1 MLSVLSKKVNNFKT
15 NNMIS
20 NWKSTKN
27 KLHTIIFEADTP
39 RGKLFDIA
47 LIVAIL
53 ISVSIVMFNSVKPVN
68 AQYGDVFYI
77 AEWIFTILFTIE
89 YILRLVSVGKP
100 MKYATS
106 FFGMIDL
113 LAILPTYLTT
123 IIPGGEMFLVVRVL
137 RVLRIFR
144 VLKILPYITE
154 AQMLRSALV
163 ASRRKIFVFLF
174 AVLLIVI
181 LMGSLMYAIEGEEH
195 GFTSIPRSIYWSI
208 VTLTTVG
215 YGDISPQTPL
225 GQILASIIMIFGYGL
240 IAVPTG
246 IVSVEIAKAKT
257 STFNTQACPQCS
269 AEGHDSD
276 SKYCKFCGADL
287 YNT

>member
-1 MLSVLSKKVNNFKT
+1 MILSNST
-15 NNMIS
+15 
-20 NWKSTKN
+20 WKQIKSR
-27 KLHTIIFEADTP
+27 LHTVIFEADTP
-39 RGKLFDIA
+39 KGKLFDVSLIFLIILSVIA
-47 LIVAIL
+47 
-53 ISVSIVMFNSVKPVN
+53 VMLNSVKPIN
-68 AQYGDVFYI
+68 ITYGNLLYI
-77 AEWIFTILFTIE
+77 AEWVFTIIFTIE
-89 YILRLVSVGKP
+89 YILRLVSIGKP
-100 MKYATS
+100 MKYARS
-106 FFGMIDL
+106 FFGIIDL
-113 LAILPTYLTT
+113 VAFLPTYLSVF
-123 IIPGGEMFLVVRVL
+123 IPGSEMFLVVRVL

-154 AQMLRSALV
+154 AQMLRHALV
-163 ASRRKIFVFLF
+163 ASRRKIFVFLL

-181 LMGSLMYAIEGEEH
+181 IMGSMMYVIEGEEN

-215 YGDISPQTPL
+215 YGDISPQTPF

-246 IVSVEIAKAKT
+246 IVTVEIARNK
-257 STFNTQACPQCS
+257 SNTFNTQACPQCS

-276 SKYCKFCGADL
+276 AKFCKLCGADL